1 MRNFTVGVFLSLV
14 LLNGA
19 PSTEEPKKQS
29 AVLVDFFYLPR
40 CAGLDCPPWHTK
52 PDIAFCFQVG
62 DTFYT
67 GESRPWGTDA
77 EGLTEFK
84 GKSVDILVTDK
95 SIRVSSSSLNLRLRR
110 FHRGPFQSAGCAK
123 A

>member
-1 MRNFTVGVFLSLV
+1 MRKYSLGVFLSLL
-14 LLNGA
+14 LLNGVSA
-19 PSTEEPKKQS
+19 TEEPKKQS
-29 AVLVDFFYLPR
+29 AALVEFFYLPP
-40 CAGLDCPPWHTK
+40 CAGLDCPPWHTM
-52 PDIAFCFQVG
+52 PAIAFCFQVG

-67 GESRPWGTDA
+67 GESRPRGTNA
-77 EGLTEFK
+77 GGLTEFK
-84 GKSVDILVTDK
+84 GKSIDIVVTTK